1 MAFTNIHNYL
11 KRLKKGHLHGKSRS
25 STILKKNKK
34 KKEGDIGMEQRGL
47 VSTTTS
53 IAPNLSVLGTTHLHE
68 TILEYEVIFQLKNHM
83 LLH

>member
-1 MAFTNIHNYL
+1 MAFTNIYNYL
-11 KRLKKGHLHGKSRS
+11 KRLKKGHLHGKLRN
-25 STILKKNKK
+25 STILKKNRK

-47 VSTTTS
+47 LSTTTS

-68 TILEYEVIFQLKNHM
+68 TILKYEAIFQLKNHK

>member
-1 MAFTNIHNYL
+1 MEFTNIYNYF
-11 KRLKKGHLHGKSRS
+11 KKLKKGHLHGKLRN

-47 VSTTTS
+47 LSTIAS
-53 IAPNLSVLGTTHLHE
+53 IAPNLNVLGTTHLHE
-68 TILEYEVIFQLKNHM
+68 TILEYEAIFQLKNHK